1 MILLYNVHLLF
12 KANSSNMHIFRG
24 ISSISCYQ
32 NPQFLALSIGM
43 FIPIEK
49 LTYLSSITKK
59 GEIVS
64 ASSAP

>member
-1 MILLYNVHLLF
+1 MIQLLKCALPQKEIPHYAHLQGEFFYILQS
-12 KANSSNMHIFRG
+12 NSSILVFTLH
-24 ISSISCYQ
+24 
-32 NPQFLALSIGM
+32 M
-43 FIPIEK
+43 FIPIEN

>member
-1 MILLYNVHLLF
+1 MILLYNVHFLS

-24 ISSISCYQ
+24 SSSKSNSSILVFTLHIITPAE
-32 NPQFLALSIGM
+32 N
-43 FIPIEK
+43 
-49 LTYLSSITKK
+49 LTYLSPITKK